1 MHDVAYGFF
10 HIQANPCN
18 LILTAISVNNWLLT
32 LYLLRKMAIVG
43 SIQIINMRMKIMKSY
58 LINLTILAAAMGVSA
73 TYVSAEG
80 GVNDWQ
86 SQIVRDFNQLDTSG
100 NGLLLRNEAS
110 KNNAFTKKT
119 FEQADVNRDNYIDVD
134 EYIYFKTGS
143 RPTIQDKINPTA
155 QNQAEPMQAEPMQ
168 MEPAMEEQVEPT
180 MEDVMEMDNDN
191 VSMLFDGSTKHQ
203 KKLYI

>member
-1 MHDVAYGFF
+1 MH
-10 HIQANPCN
+10 Q
-18 LILTAISVNNWLLT
+18 
-32 LYLLRKMAIVG
+32 LRRIAIVG

-58 LINLTILAAAMGVSA
+58 LINLTILAASMGISA

-80 GVNDWQ
+80 EVYANDWQ
-86 SQIVRDFNQLDTSG
+86 SPIVRDFNQLDTSG

-119 FEQADVNRDNYIDVD
+119 FEQADVNRDNYIDID

-155 QNQAEPMQAEPMQ
+155 QGQVEPM
-168 MEPAMEEQVEPT
+168 MEEQVEPT

-191 VSMLFDGSTKHQ
+191 VSMLYDDSTKHQ

>member
-1 MHDVAYGFF
+1 
-10 HIQANPCN
+10 
-18 LILTAISVNNWLLT
+18 
-32 LYLLRKMAIVG
+32 MAIVG
-43 SIQIINMRMKIMKSY
+43 SIQIINMRVKIMKSY

-155 QNQAEPMQAEPMQ
+155 QNQAEPMQAEPIQ

>member
-1 MHDVAYGFF
+1 
-10 HIQANPCN
+10 
-18 LILTAISVNNWLLT
+18 
-32 LYLLRKMAIVG
+32 
-43 SIQIINMRMKIMKSY
+43 MKSY

-80 GVNDWQ
+80 EVNDWQ

-155 QNQAEPMQAEPMQ
+155 QNQVEPMQVEPMQ
-168 MEPAMEEQVEPT
+168 MEPTMEDQVEPMMEEQVEPT